1 MLQMGLQNLKG
12 CSRVMLNDI
21 KVDLKP
27 MILLKREALIIMVWV
42 VHFELELHQKDV
54 KNNFFRLRIL
64 RRRCTKDNLKVLL
77 KTVRKLA
84 N

>member
-12 CSRVMLNDI
+12 CSEVMLNDI

-42 VHFELELHQKDV
+42 AHFELELHQKDV

-64 RRRCTKDNLKVLL
+64 RRRCTKENLKVLL
-77 KTVRKLA
+77 ITVRKLA